1 MTGRFALLT
10 GVGGEG
16 RIKAAK
22 AAKQSYG
29 IDIAALIIGP
39 SGCDAVNIYADWY
52 RASEIEEDGCIL
64 VRPDHHVAWRMKSA
78 SAKAGS
84 GLAAVLAR
92 LLAVA

>member
-22 AAKQSYG
+22 AAKQRFG
-29 IDIAALIIGP
+29 IDIAALTIGP
-39 SGCDAVNIYADWY
+39 SGCDAVNIYAGWY

-84 GLAAVLAR
+84 ELAAVLAR